1 MAALPPEVASVAGPV
16 LAYSLIC
23 LSCGFFLLW
32 LVWVHDERKSYVAML
47 GTFVTLHTLASVIQQ
62 IHTIARW
69 REIKIEQWENVVQN
83 VGNPE
88 LNITGASTGLDL
100 VLFYI
105 QYYSYNVESMLVLF
119 WAVELLNS
127 VFQFNFIRTYRIHA
141 SMFAK
146 ASAMVFPAMQMLLL
160 RFSGIDKSTLAFMA
174 LADLI
179 MILCFGGGALILF
192 AILVRYVHSR
202 ITLATWNVRYG
213 QSTPS
218 ASGGTYGSQSAS
230 GTSRRR
236 APRVRKPSIYDRW
249 LLLRFTIAFISLSIF
264 QLVIINFQLRA
275 ASTNN
280 PANVPPEP
288 DLSVER
294 ARGDFIL
301 FAPAPTGVLF
311 IFLVFGT
318 TRAFRQT
325 TWNTLV
331 PRFIRDKVA
340 ARREKRKQQEFRSEF
355 STGAS
360 ASITQTSAVRDLEAG
375 GMGMG
380 GFQGHHPSMP
390 ISIKLRDMRD
400 MRVASGNISDGKSDE
415 YPILKG
421 SPTVVGMGP
430 GGMSPGGMGPGGMG
444 PGRPRGFSQPRPY
457 Q

>member
-1 MAALPPEVASVAGPV
+1 MGQLPPEVAGVAGAV
-16 LAYSLIC
+16 LAYSFIC
-23 LSCGFFLLW
+23 LACGFFLLW
-32 LVWVHDERKSYVAML
+32 LVWVHDERKSYIAML
-47 GTFVTLHTLASVIQQ
+47 GTFVTLHTLASIIQQ

-69 REIKIEQWENVVQN
+69 RDIKTEQWENVVRN

-105 QYYSYNVESMLVLF
+105 QYYSYNVESMLILF
-119 WAVELLNS
+119 C

-146 ASAMVFPAMQMLLL
+146 VAAMLVPAAQMVLL
-160 RFSGIDKSTLAFMA
+160 RFSGIDKSTVAFMA

-192 AILVRYVHSR
+192 AILVRYIHSR

-218 ASGGTYGSQSAS
+218 GGGTYGSNSAS
-230 GTSRRR
+230 GTGRQR
-236 APRVRKPSIYDRW
+236 APRLRKPSIYDRW
-249 LLLRFTIAFISLSIF
+249 LVLRFTIAFFALSIF
-264 QLVIINFQLRA
+264 QLVVINFQLRA
-275 ASTNN
+275 AATNN

-288 DLSVER
+288 DLSIDR
-294 ARGDFIL
+294 ARGDFTL

-331 PRFIRDKVA
+331 PRRI
-340 ARREKRKQQEFRSEF
+340 REKVEERERRKKQEYRGDF

-360 ASITQTSAVRDLEAG
+360 VSVIHSSAARDLEAG
-375 GMGMG
+375 GMGAG
-380 GFQGHHPSMP
+380 GNGHLGVPAA
-390 ISIKLRDMRD
+390 IKLRDMS
-400 MRVASGNISDGKSDE
+400 VGGNGNASDGKSDE

-421 SPTVVGMGP
+421 SPTV
-430 GGMSPGGMGPGGMG
+430 GMG
-444 PGRPRGFSQPRPY
+444 PGRPRGYSRPRPY